1 MGAPDCFDD
10 PARPANDEHTVL
22 DRFDDLARSRRTS
35 LLLDAERPVDDALVD
50 RLCELAT
57 WAPNHHRT
65 WPWRFAA
72 LTGDARARLGEAC
85 AEHLAG
91 RGAPDAKIVKAL
103 GKYLRAP
110 VMLLVASAHDDD
122 PVVRAENRDAVAAGV
137 QTLLLAATAA
147 GLASFWGSGVVT
159 EAPAVRE
166 LCGFGPD
173 DQVVAAIY
181 LGWPTGEVPVPERP
195 APVVHRP

>member
-1 MGAPDCFDD
+1 MLEAAADDGALEGFE
-10 PARPANDEHTVL
+10 A
-22 DRFDDLARSRRTS
+22 LARRRRTS
-35 LLLDAERPVDDALVD
+35 LLLDAERPVDAALLD

-65 WPWRFAA
+65 WPWRFAV
-72 LTGDARARLGEAC
+72 LVGDARARLGAAC
-85 AEHLAG
+85 AEHLANL
-91 RGAPDAKIVKAL
+91 GAPDAKIAKAL

-110 VMLLVASAHDDD
+110 AMIVVASVHDDD
-122 PVVRAENRDAVAAGV
+122 PTTRAENRDAVAAGV

-147 GLASFWGSGVVT
+147 GLASFWGSGAVT

-173 DQVVAAIY
+173 DEVVAAIY
-181 LGWPTGEVPVPERP
+181 VGWPTGEVPVPERP
-195 APVVHRP
+195 SPIINRP